1 MASRAAKRM
10 PHALLLDGPTGIGK
24 RIFASKLV
32 QTLSCKRPQGDGQGC
47 GSCPGC
53 CLHQAGSHPDNIALL
68 PREGKQTIL
77 VDQIRQ
83 IRDRLALK
91 ARQSHFKTVIIFPA
105 EGMTLNAANSLL
117 KVLEEPPGE
126 TVIILISSVFSR
138 LPVTLRSR
146 CQRLRFVPP
155 PQQEA
160 RMWLQQHLS
169 PQGQDQDLMVLLAL
183 AGGVPP
189 RALEYAEQGA
199 LSRRDSFIND
209 LYLLAEKKTT
219 PLNIVQNCLKNE
231 LAELLYWMA
240 TLVGDM
246 IRLKSGI
253 SVQFLINC
261 DVASPLQ
268 LLARK
273 TQFKILFALQ
283 KKIEHDLWLLKGQMG
298 INSQLLL
305 EKLLID
311 WSLCF
316 NEVCCEYI

>member
-10 PHALLLDGPTGIGK
+10 PHALLLDGPAGIGK

-32 QTLSCKRPQGDGQGC
+32 QTLSCKRPQEDGQGC

-53 CLHQAGSHPDNIALL
+53 CLHQAESHPDNMTLF

-77 VDQIRQ
+77 VDQIRR

-91 ARQSHFKTVIIFPA
+91 ARQSHFKTVIISPA

-126 TVIILISSVFSR
+126 TIIILISSMFSR

-146 CQRLRFVPP
+146 CQRLRFAPP

-160 RMWLQQHLS
+160 RMWLQQHLLS
-169 PQGQDQDLMVLLAL
+169 TQAQNRDLMTLLAL

-199 LSRRDSFIND
+199 LSRRDNFIND
-209 LYLLAEKKTT
+209 LYLLAEKKAA

-231 LAELLYWMA
+231 LAELLYWMS

-261 DVASPLQ
+261 DIASPLQ

-273 TQFKILFALQ
+273 TQFKRLFALQ
-283 KKIEHDLWLLKGQMG
+283 KEIERDLWLLKGQMG

-316 NEVCCEYI
+316 NEV